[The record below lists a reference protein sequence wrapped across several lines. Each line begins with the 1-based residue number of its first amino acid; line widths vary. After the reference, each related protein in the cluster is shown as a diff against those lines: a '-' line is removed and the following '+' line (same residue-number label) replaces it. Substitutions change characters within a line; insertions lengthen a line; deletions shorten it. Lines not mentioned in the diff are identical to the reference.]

1 MNKKYCYR
9 TNHLLYINDNKIH
22 GWHDIHD
29 QIQAFHDCQWY
40 CTRPSSFQSWR
51 DVFQWDTGGSDVW
64 TCQWKT
70 QCPRSSGCRDW
81 GVDAP
86 FPPSCQSETKK
97 KRQQFF
103 FQPITTKTPFFPL
116 TDNRW
121 SMRRWQWWQ
130 WLPRGACKR
139 NTTWFQWRS
148 SPSICGK
155 PVRLHLSNPFNSRT
169 TFFRLSMVWKHS
181 TQNIIFTWTS
191 KGNTRPNGLFLGST
205 NPRQFILT
213 RSKSGNWQLPLT
225 SPY

>member
-1 MNKKYCYR
+1 MVLYEAFLLPIMTGRFPMGHWGIRCLNLSMTNAMPSFIRLSRMGGWRAISTIMPIWNQEKKAA
-9 TNHLLYINDNKIH
+9 I
-22 GWHDIHD
+22 
-29 QIQAFHDCQWY
+29 
-40 CTRPSSFQSWR
+40 
-51 DVFQWDTGGSDVW
+51 
-64 TCQWKT
+64 
-70 QCPRSSGCRDW
+70 
-81 GVDAP
+81 
-86 FPPSCQSETKK
+86 
-97 KRQQFF
+97 FF
-103 FQPITTKTPFFPL
+103 STHHNQNTLFPL

-139 NTTWFQWRS
+139 NTTWFQWQS

-155 PVRLHLSNPFNSRT
+155 PVRSHLGNPFNSRT
-169 TFFRLSMVWKHS
+169 TFFRLSMVWKYS

-213 RSKSGNWQLPLT
+213 RSKSGNWSLPLT